1 MASRVY
7 LARTG
12 LDATQ
17 DEVAACVAKVFDA
30 LDRPTMFGPRELVG
44 VKLHLGER
52 PEGGHLRPAVARA
65 VVDRLRASKAQP
77 FLTDSCTLY
86 NGRRS
91 NAVSY
96 LQAAH
101 EHGFT
106 PEAVGAPVVIAD
118 GLVGADQVTVRID
131 QKHFAEVPVAVA
143 AARAH
148 GLVALTHVTGHCQGC
163 LAGTIKNVAMG
174 LASRAGKLRMHS
186 HMKPGIDDDTC
197 TGCGLCARWCPAD
210 AIAVDDHARIDDAR
224 CIGCGQCYAVCREGA
239 VRFDWKAQT
248 DVMQQRMAEV
258 VLAVA
263 RDKPDKMMYLNVA
276 VHVTKDCDCTGKA
289 QRRLCP
295 DLGVLGSRDPVAL
308 DTATA
313 AVLAESAGKDV
324 FLDAWPK
331 LHYRYQLE
339 HGQAIGLGAM
349 DYELYEV

>member
-1 MASRVY
+1 MTSPVF
-7 LARTG
+7 LARTAAQAEPG
-12 LDATQ
+12 
-17 DEVAACVAKVFDA
+17 EVAECLAKVFDA
-30 LDRPTMFGPRELVG
+30 LDRPAMFAPGELVG

-52 PEGGHLRPAVARA
+52 PEGGHLRPRVVRA
-65 VVDRLRASKAQP
+65 VVDRLTASQALP

-106 PEAVGAPVVIAD
+106 PDAVGAPVVIAD

-131 QKHFAEVPVAVA
+131 QKHFTEVPVAMA

-148 GLVALTHVTGHCQGC
+148 GLVALAHATGHCQGC
-163 LAGTIKNVAMG
+163 FAGTIKNVAMG
-174 LASRAGKLRMHS
+174 LASRAGKLGMHS
-186 HMKPGIDDDTC
+186 HMKPAVDSDKC
-197 TGCGLCARWCPAD
+197 TACGLCARWCPAD
-210 AIAVDDHARIDDAR
+210 AIVVDDHAQIDDAQ

-263 RDKPDKMMYLNVA
+263 RGKPDKMMYLNVA
-276 VHVTKDCDCTGKA
+276 VHVTKDCDCTGQA
-289 QRRLCP
+289 QPSLCP

-313 AVLAESAGKDV
+313 AALTASAGKNV

-349 DYELYEV
+349 DYELHDV